1 MAAPGHGRTLRIKV
15 TTRVLLR
22 SGPARHLLD
31 LAGDGVHGAAVL
43 PL

>member
-15 TTRVLLR
+15 TTTGYSCDRVGQAL
-22 SGPARHLLD
+22 AD